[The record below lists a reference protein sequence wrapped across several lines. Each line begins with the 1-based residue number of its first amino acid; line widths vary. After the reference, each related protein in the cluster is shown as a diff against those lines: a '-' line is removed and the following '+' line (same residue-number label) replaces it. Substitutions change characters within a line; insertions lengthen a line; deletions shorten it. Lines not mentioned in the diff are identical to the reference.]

1 MLVAA
6 ARLVVGCP
14 SLTLLD
20 VSCVE
25 DLTPDLVDQLFRQ
38 LPASRDVTLYVGG
51 EARAKVT

>member
-1 MLVAA
+1 M
-6 ARLVVGCP
+6 VGCQ

-20 VSCVE
+20 ISCVE

-51 EARAKVT
+51 EN